1 MSYIEGTILGEII
14 DRCVDNWANLFGFV
28 DAHDREREDDL
39 KKYVDKVIKLDKEG
53 LFTKSPKKKATRKKR
68 VKKNK

>member
-39 KKYVDKVIKLDKEG
+39 KKYADEVIKLDKEG